1 MNDDKFRRID
11 IISRYLRDLS
21 KELDGLDASFT
32 RIGQAVFRRP
42 EKRSVKGKAWD
53 ALTFDVRDD
62 RGQRWT
68 FTVAVSPAGRSVR
81 VFDGLDSEGR
91 IFYGREAA

>member
-1 MNDDKFRRID
+1 MSDDKFRRID

-32 RIGQAVFRRP
+32 RIGQAFFRSPGKCR
-42 EKRSVKGKAWD
+42 VKGKTWD
-53 ALTFDVRDD
+53 ALTFEVRDD

-81 VFDGLDSEGR
+81 VLDGWESQGR
-91 IFYGREAA
+91 IFYGRVSS